1 VLRVRGLR
9 LHEDAQDE
17 VCVPLQR
24 IAFQSADAHARAAY
38 EHKGA
43 CLVQPW
49 EYPPPVFGLL
59 PDLVPGDHLRC
70 RGVAESGTVLR
81 LLAEERR
88 GDLVPEHFQAEPAPE
103 QRGDILE
110 KVDSDQHLT
119 ELQSSPDISDPML
132 ARQFACIHRVR
143 RRDGKRAHRPAREL
157 RRELQ
162 GVTEQ

>member
-1 VLRVRGLR
+1 MWRVQGLR

-24 IAFQSADAHARAAY
+24 NAFRSGDAHARAAC
-38 EHKGA
+38 EHRGV

-59 PDLVPGDHLRC
+59 QDPVQGDRRHC
-70 RGVAESGTVLR
+70 RGVAENGMALR

-88 GDLVPEHFQAEPAPE
+88 GDLVPGHFQAEPARE
-103 QRGDILE
+103 RRGEILAT
-110 KVDSDQHLT
+110 VDLGSRLT
-119 ELQSSPDISDPML
+119 ELQSSPDIFGRMS
-132 ARQFACIHRVR
+132 AHQFVCIHRVR
-143 RRDGKRAHRPAREL
+143 QMDGDRAHHPAREL

-162 GVTEQ
+162 GVKEQ